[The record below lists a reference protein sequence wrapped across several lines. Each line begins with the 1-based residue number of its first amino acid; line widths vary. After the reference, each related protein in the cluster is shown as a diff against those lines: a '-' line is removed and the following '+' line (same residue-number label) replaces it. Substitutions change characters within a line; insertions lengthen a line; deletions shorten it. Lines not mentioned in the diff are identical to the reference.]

1 MLRWIGMGVAESRS
15 DMVPATGFEP
25 VRFYS
30 LEPESSASA
39 NSATRAIFNTIHW
52 NLIAVWIY
60 ACDSVCDSGGA
71 LKSSQR
77 RAIELLQIQVHFD
90 THTRSFGISAS
101 TQFPAAIPQGSV
113 EFGIASGGAIFKGAR
128 QRRRE
133 SRCWRRPE
141 CEDKSPVRCE
151 GDVLKCQRADCTKP
165 VCRLAEGGP
174 FNRSIRVEA
183 PPNVPGTGRAIG
195 SLAIGSAFPI
205 APICRELWQ
214 RVQTPRSR

>member
-90 THTRSFGISAS
+90 THTRSFGTSAS
-101 TQFPAAIPQGSV
+101 TQFPASFSGSH
-113 EFGIASGGAIFKGAR
+113 ASVV
-128 QRRRE
+128 
-133 SRCWRRPE
+133 SRSKPRT
-141 CEDKSPVRCE
+141 S
-151 GDVLKCQRADCTKP
+151 VLMVCQL
-165 VCRLAEGGP
+165 RLH
-174 FNRSIRVEA
+174 
-183 PPNVPGTGRAIG
+183 PG
-195 SLAIGSAFPI
+195 
-205 APICRELWQ
+205 
-214 RVQTPRSR
+214 QTPRKACR